1 MLKLFE
7 EYKIKNM
14 TLRNRIVM
22 PPMCN
27 YQAGHDGLPLFFHY
41 CHYGVRSQGGA
52 GLVIVEAT
60 GVTPEGRISDHDLGI
75 WSDSHTEGLRQL
87 TEICH
92 KNGSKIAIQLN
103 HAGRKSEVPG
113 KIPLAPSAV
122 AFSDDSPV
130 PEELSLAQ
138 IKEIAAAFAAAAR
151 RADEAGFD
159 ALEIHSAH
167 GYLIHQFLSP
177 ITNRRTDE
185 YGGSLENRTRFLK
198 EVLTEVRKVWPGQKP
213 LWIRVSASDYAVGG
227 VTVNMIVDII
237 KSVRSYIDIV
247 HVSSGGLLPL
257 GVRSYPGY
265 QVPFAAKIRKDSG
278 LPTIAVGLLTD
289 ENLSEEILQNG
300 RADLIAVGRQL
311 LADPYWPIRI
321 AVKNNIP
328 GYVPKPY
335 ERAFR

>member
-27 YQAGHDGLPLFFHY
+27 YQAGQDGLPLFFHY
-41 CHYGVRSQGGA
+41 CHYSVRSQGGA
-52 GLVIVEAT
+52 GLVIVEAA

-75 WSDSHTEGLRQL
+75 WSDSHTAGLRDL

-103 HAGRKSEVPG
+103 HAGRKSEVTG
-113 KIPLAPSAV
+113 RIPLAPSAI
-122 AFSDDSPV
+122 AFSDASPV
-130 PEELSLAQ
+130 PEELSIAQ

-185 YGGSLENRTRFLK
+185 YGGSLENRTRLLK
-198 EVLTEVRKVWPGQKP
+198 EILTEIRKVWPGQKP

-227 VTVNMIVDII
+227 VNVNMIVDII
-237 KSVRSYIDIV
+237 KSVRSYIDLV

-265 QVPFAAKIRKDSG
+265 QVPFAAKIRKDCG
-278 LPTIAVGLLTD
+278 LPTIAVGLITD